1 MGRIIVVVLF
11 IGVVLSAFTFCVIQL
26 LPNKAD
32 NKSKIKVCVI
42 ERQHNAPADAIGVYC
57 IDNVQYLK
65 IGYGLSPYYT
75 VDGKIKECKC
85 NESI

>member
-1 MGRIIVVVLF
+1 MGRIIVVITFIFVVLF
-11 IGVVLSAFTFCVIQL
+11 AFIFCVIQL
-26 LPNKAD
+26 TKKVD
-32 NKSKIKVCVI
+32 NRSKIKACVI
-42 ERQHNAPADAIGVYC
+42 ERQFNAPDAIGVYC

-65 IGYGLSPYYT
+65 VGYGLSPYYT